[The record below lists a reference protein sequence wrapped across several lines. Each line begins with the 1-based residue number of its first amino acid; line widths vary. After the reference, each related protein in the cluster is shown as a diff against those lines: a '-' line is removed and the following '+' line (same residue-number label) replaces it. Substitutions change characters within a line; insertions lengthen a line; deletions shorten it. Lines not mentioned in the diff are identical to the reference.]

1 MISRRS
7 FLSAALA
14 ATVLAALPIGFNGL
28 PLTASAQAQDPAQF
42 IDALG
47 KKALGSLTSKD
58 MSSGE
63 LTQRFR
69 QLLNENF
76 DIPTIGRFALGR
88 YWNTANPAQQ
98 TEYLKLFEAQVVDAY
113 ANRFRDYAGEQF
125 KVTGQRAQGRDT
137 VVTSQIV
144 RPNGPPIDVEW
155 RVRPID
161 GGPRIIDVAVAGVSM
176 ATTQQSEFAA
186 VIERNGGNI
195 DALIQALRSRTVG
208 VAQPKK

>member
-14 ATVLAALPIGFNGL
+14 ATMLAALPAGL
-28 PLTASAQAQDPAQF
+28 AGLSTMAQAQSQDPSQF

-69 QLLNENF
+69 TLLSENF
-76 DIPTIGRFALGR
+76 DIQTIGRFALGR

-98 TEYLKLFEAQVVDAY
+98 QEYLKLFEAQVVDSY

-125 KVTGQRAQGRDT
+125 KVTGQRTQGKDT

-155 RVRPID
+155 RTRPIN
-161 GGPRIIDVAVAGVSM
+161 GGTRIIDVAVAGVSM

-195 DALIQALRSRTVG
+195 DALIQALRTRTIS
-208 VAQPKK
+208 VAQPK